1 MRSRV
6 SKLLFN
12 QNLKPLN
19 NFFIFFKILIFLSIK
34 IYDLRNVELNK
45 PLTTTSSSFS
55 LFKIRICFSF
65 FYLLKIVA
73 NYEFSFFSRFFLK
86 KTTTN
91 SFTFHLAFWP
101 CPSESHDT
109 DCGSRGDPQR
119 TRADGSPA
127 QSRSGAGGS

>member
-45 PLTTTSSSFS
+45 LLTTTSSSFS

-73 NYEFSFFSRFFLK
+73 NYEFSFFSRFK
-86 KTTTN
+86 QI
-91 SFTFHLAFWP
+91 
-101 CPSESHDT
+101 
-109 DCGSRGDPQR
+109 R
-119 TRADGSPA
+119 SPFI
-127 QSRSGAGGS
+127 